1 VDGSPS
7 SLLLFR
13 NNTSMDHPSNIVP
26 IDEES
31 DKLLQVTLADQERW
45 HKCIR
50 RHEHI
55 LVDEKN
61 RYVQCQ
67 DCGAML
73 DPFDLLLSAA
83 KKGQHVWDWVD
94 HLEAKRS
101 TLEGLVHVLEKRLE
115 SVRGKLKREGHPQ
128 DPREKWEFSS
138 MVLNP
143 ASAKTK
149 EFLEKHAG

>member
-1 VDGSPS
+1 
-7 SLLLFR
+7 
-13 NNTSMDHPSNIVP
+13 MDEPTNIVA

-31 DKLLQVTLADQERW
+31 DKLLQVTLADQQRW
-45 HKCIR
+45 HQCIR

-61 RYVQCQ
+61 RYIQCQ

-73 DPFDLLLSAA
+73 DPFQLLLSVA
-83 KKGQHVWDWVD
+83 KKGAHVWDWVN

-115 SVRGKLKREGHPQ
+115 SVRGKLKREGQPQ
-128 DPREKWEFSS
+128 DSNEKWEFAS
-138 MVLNP
+138 MILNP
-143 ASAKTK
+143 TIASTK
-149 EFLEKHAG
+149 EYLEKHAG